1 MCKSSSSP
9 PCIQRA
15 QLRIRRTRLASDIDG
30 NPALSRPP
38 CCCSTLR
45 CRALRF
51 RDFDVFNPLGS
62 SIVSEPSSSASLLS
76 PSLSSPY
83 ILTVSLNGVLIH
95 NMYTYIYIY
104 ILYYTIYIILY
115 IIYYIL
121 YFIYYMLYI
130 IYYSVY
136 IYIYYILEIIDYM
149 LPIIYYL
156 LYILYIICCVL
167 FILMLMISACMSI
180 YNFQIL
186 HVCKFAEAYLL

>member
-95 NMYTYIYIY
+95 NKYVYIYIYIYYIIRYILYYTLYIIFYILYIICYISYIIVYIYIY
-104 ILYYTIYIILY
+104 ILYIRDYRLHVTDYILFIIY
-115 IIYYIL
+115 IIYY
-121 YFIYYMLYI
+121 MLCI
-130 IYYSVY
+130 VHFNA
-136 IYIYYILEIIDYM
+136 DD
-149 LPIIYYL
+149 
-156 LYILYIICCVL
+156 
-167 FILMLMISACMSI
+167 FCMYEHIQFS
-180 YNFQIL
+180 NSPCL
-186 HVCKFAEAYLL
+186 